1 MPGRHYALL
10 VLVDKDGDDS
20 AQVRAFCSK
29 GSATRWIG
37 RVHRNMVTNET
48 PHVVELVS
56 SSSKRVGLEDLR
68 HRIEPVREQVNNPRS
83 YLVEDTFTLRR

>member
-29 GSATRWIG
+29 RSAARWIS
-37 RVHRNMVTNET
+37 RVRRNMAMNET
-48 PHVVELVS
+48 PHVVESVS
-56 SSSKRVGLEDLR
+56 SSSKRVGLEELR
-68 HRIEPVREQVNNPRS
+68 HQIEAVREQVNNPSS